1 MADTAGMETETDEQ
15 RRQGPESGLLEV
27 WRIEEKDHGERE
39 ILNIT
44 LTFNP
49 EEPGG
54 LNPWGHRG
62 RHD

>member
-1 MADTAGMETETDEQ
+1 MKGTQME
-15 RRQGPESGLLEV
+15 RGAK
-27 WRIEEKDHGERE
+27 EEEDHGERE
-39 ILNIT
+39 TLNLT